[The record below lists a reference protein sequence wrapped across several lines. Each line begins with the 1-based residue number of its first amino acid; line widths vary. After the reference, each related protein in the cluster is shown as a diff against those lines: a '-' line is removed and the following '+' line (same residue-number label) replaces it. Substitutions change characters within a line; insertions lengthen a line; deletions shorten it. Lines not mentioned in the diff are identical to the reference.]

1 MFVIDRRLPLARNN
15 GAAQGKEIIEAEEL
29 TVVVPKGRR
38 YSSPPFSGTCTTSS
52 LFALPLRSCGGVVR

>member
-1 MFVIDRRLPLARNN
+1 MFVIDRRLPPVRD
-15 GAAQGKEIIEAEEL
+15 GGFTQRKERIEAEEL

-52 LFALPLRSCGGVVR
+52 LLPVT